1 MNALSCATTK
11 TFRAAHRTEFDDRLS
26 RHERDYSRCIAYST
40 MNPTVL
46 LVATATRWLGTAR
59 MPRDLAIAGLT
70 VALLAPEGSLAE
82 RSRYV
87 QKIGRLPTNAG
98 KLQWVDAFT
107 AMVKATGPQ
116 LVMPCDDTAF
126 RLMQQLVIAP
136 PKTMQPELHRQ
147 LATLIVNSLG
157 DPAHYRA
164 SVDRMLLCPAAE
176 AAGVRVPPFTII
188 STVAEAKPFV
198 AAHGWPVVLKRSHS
212 SAGEGVAICKDS
224 DTLTREFER
233 LARGPALK
241 LDDADGRGLLVQAY
255 IPGRTQYF
263 AGTAWRGSLL
273 CGYGVDKLAGES
285 QGAASVVRYFHS
297 EHLQNSASTLVAAF
311 GATGIFAPEYIVD
324 ERTGDA
330 YLVEINR
337 RVTPGTHRGGFI
349 DVASGV
355 ALSAAMQGKRS
366 TTRVRLD
373 EGEEHVFVSFPH
385 EWLRDPESRYL
396 REYPVDVPWDEPE
409 LIEAMLAMRV
419 ER

>member
-1 MNALSCATTK
+1 
-11 TFRAAHRTEFDDRLS
+11 
-26 RHERDYSRCIAYST
+26 

-46 LVATATRWLGTAR
+46 LVATATQWLGTAR
-59 MPRDLAIAGLT
+59 MPRNLAIAGLN

-87 QKIGRLPTNAG
+87 RKIGRLPGNAG
-98 KLQWVDAFT
+98 KLQWADAFA
-107 AMVKATGPQ
+107 AMVKATEPT

-126 RLMQQLVIAP
+126 RLMQQFVIAP
-136 PKTMQPELHRQ
+136 PKTVKSELHGQ
-147 LATLIVNSLG
+147 LATLILNSLG

-164 SVDRMLLCPAAE
+164 SIDRTLLCPAAE
-176 AAGVRVPPFTII
+176 AAGVRVPPYAMI
-188 STVAEAKPFV
+188 SSVADAKPFV

-212 SAGEGVAICKDS
+212 SAGEGVAICGDM
-224 DTLTREFER
+224 DTLMRGFHR
-233 LARGPALK
+233 LANSPTLK
-241 LDDADGRGLLVQAY
+241 LDDTDGHRLLVQAY
-255 IPGRTQYF
+255 IAGRTQYF

-273 CGYGVDKLAGES
+273 CGYAVDKLAGES

-297 EHLQNSASTLVAAF
+297 DDLQNSASKLVAAF

-324 ERTGDA
+324 ERTHEA

-349 DVASGV
+349 DVDTGA
-355 ALSAAMQGKRS
+355 ALSAALQGKRS

-373 EGEEHVFVSFPH
+373 EGEERVFVSFPH
-385 EWLRDPESRYL
+385 EWLRDPDSRYL

-409 LIEAMLAMRV
+409 LIEAMLAMRP
-419 ER
+419 